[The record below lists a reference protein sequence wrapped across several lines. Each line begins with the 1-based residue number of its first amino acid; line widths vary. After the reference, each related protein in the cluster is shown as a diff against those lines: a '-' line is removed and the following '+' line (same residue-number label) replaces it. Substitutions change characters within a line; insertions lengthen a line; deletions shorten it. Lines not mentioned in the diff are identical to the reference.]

1 MPRLILLLAVAAVLY
16 LMFRRVQTVPPH
28 KRRAEYI
35 KLGLAVAAAIVVVLT
50 ITGRMH
56 WLGIAAT
63 GLLVALRGLL
73 PTLVRLFPLLAS
85 RMTQGASA
93 QGQGQSSTVE
103 TAVLRMQLAHDSG
116 DLQGEV
122 LKGEYAGWRLADM
135 DRQQLE
141 ALMVYCRNEDAD
153 SARLLDSYLQQRFPG
168 EGPFGQAQG
177 NNDSGRQ
184 YEPARSARYS
194 GPGRGRHR
202 GRDCQCPPQADPET
216 APGPGWQ
223 RLPRGQDQPGER
235 RPTALNVS
243 RSVARL
249 VKTGLASAG
258 QRLHKCLKLRPLF
271 PGQLYLYD

>member
-1 MPRLILLLAVAAVLY
+1 
-16 LMFRRVQTVPPH
+16 
-28 KRRAEYI
+28 
-35 KLGLAVAAAIVVVLT
+35 
-50 ITGRMH
+50 MH

-168 EGPFGQAQG
+168 EGPFGQAHG
-177 NNDSGRQ
+177 NNDSGGNMNRQ
-184 YEPARSARYS
+184 E
-194 GPGRGRHR
+194 
-202 GRDCQCPPQADPET
+202 
-216 APGPGWQ
+216 
-223 RLPRGQDQPGER
+223 
-235 RPTALNVS
+235 AL
-243 RSVARL
+243 AIL
-249 VKTGLASAG
+249 GLAEGATEEEIVSAHRKLI
-258 QRLHKCLKLRPLF
+258 QKLHPDR
-271 PGQLYLYD
+271 GGNDYLAAKINQAKDVLLP